1 MYELYVC
8 KCVHNFEN
16 GQAVAKHGMTWS
28 IGPIWIHPMIIYS
41 SKPHTLTKTPR
52 IGMSPN
58 FTHPSYIGPLIDP
71 VNLEYI

>member
-8 KCVHNFEN
+8 ECV
-16 GQAVAKHGMTWS
+16 QHGMTWS
-28 IGPIWIHPMIIYS
+28 IGPIWIHPMINLN
-41 SKPHTLTKTPR
+41 PTLTKTPR